1 MADLGVIGR
10 LVRLTSPTH
19 GGVIAGTVTDAASAP
34 VSHLVYAVNTET
46 LYVTTARSDPLTGN
60 YILPTCHISGKVP
73 HVVFERTPDGSENAR
88 VFDNVIPL

>member
-19 GGVIAGTVTDAASAP
+19 GGVIAGTVTDATSTP

-60 YILPTCHISGKVP
+60 YILPTCHISGKAP